1 MRLKASILVKKGEGY
16 IFKLNESEPKGFS
29 KKFKVNF
36 EEFNYY
42 DGENDQIILVDDA
55 SIESEISKINNNN
68 YEATFKGDFYFEISE
83 NKFQDFI
90 EINERQGIDYSI
102 YLHSIEKDI
111 ELYSDEDWEFVEN
124 SNTKLLNID
133 AC

>member
-16 IFKLNESEPKGFS
+16 IFKLNESEPEGFS

-42 DGENDQIILVDDA
+42 DGENDQIIPVDDA
-55 SIESEISKINNNN
+55 SIESEISKINDNN

-102 YLHSIEKDI
+102 YLYSIEKEI

-133 AC
+133 AF

>member
-16 IFKLNESEPKGFS
+16 IFKLNESEPEGFS

-55 SIESEISKINNNN
+55 SIESEISKINDNN

-102 YLHSIEKDI
+102 YLYSIEKEI

>member
-16 IFKLNESEPKGFS
+16 IFKLNESEPEGFS

-102 YLHSIEKDI
+102 YLYSIEKEI

-133 AC
+133 AF

>member
-1 MRLKASILVKKGEGY
+1 MKLKASILVKKGEGY
-16 IFKLNESEPKGFS
+16 IFKLNESEPEGFS

-102 YLHSIEKDI
+102 YLYSIEKEI

-133 AC
+133 AF

>member
-1 MRLKASILVKKGEGY
+1 MKLKASILVKKGEGY
-16 IFKLNESEPKGFS
+16 IFKLNESEPEGFS

-55 SIESEISKINNNN
+55 SIESKISKINDNK

-102 YLHSIEKDI
+102 YLYSIEKEI

-133 AC
+133 AF

>member
-16 IFKLNESEPKGFS
+16 IFKLNESEPEGFS

-42 DGENDQIILVDDA
+42 DGENDQIILVDEA
-55 SIESEISKINNNN
+55 SIESEISKINDNN

-102 YLHSIEKDI
+102 YLYSIEKEI

-133 AC
+133 AF

>member
-16 IFKLNESEPKGFS
+16 IFKLNESEPEGFS

-42 DGENDQIILVDDA
+42 DGENDQIIPVDDA
-55 SIESEISKINNNN
+55 SIESEISKINDNN

-102 YLHSIEKDI
+102 YLYSIEKEI